1 MGVGGLK
8 TINKI
13 KMNWINLQDIAQLE
27 EIKKQSFE
35 QTMLIFKHST
45 TCSISR
51 SALSRLER
59 QWKDAEMKE
68 ISTFYLDLLSFRP
81 ISNAIASVFD
91 VVHQS
96 PQMLLI
102 KNGECVFSQTHNG
115 IDYQDIKNEL

>member
-1 MGVGGLK
+1 
-8 TINKI
+8 
-13 KMNWINLQDIAQLE
+13 MNWINLQDIAQLE
-27 EIKKQSFE
+27 EIKKQSVE
-35 QTMLIFKHST
+35 QPVLLFKHST
-45 TCSISR
+45 TCSISK

-68 ISTFYLDLLSFRP
+68 VATFYLDLLAFRP

-102 KNGECVFSQTHNG
+102 KNGECVLSQTHNG
-115 IDYQDIKNEL
+115 IDYEDIKKNCEL